1 MNGLYLFTYLNTFM
15 AQLIFWIINVLKVA
29 LQELVVVLT
38 MIALCIISKENL
50 ALLFLRLK
58 QILQIFLSVKEYLL
72 FVEIFINQGVHI

>member
-1 MNGLYLFTYLNTFM
+1 MNGFHLFTYLNTFI